1 MNRLM
6 TERAGQKGRTRR
18 RIVEAVVELVTD
30 EHPASL
36 SVPAVARLAGT
47 SVATVYRYFPT
58 KEALLDAASLI
69 GGEETREK
77 LAGFPMTFAELEA
90 VLPFAFAELA
100 RHLPLARNQ
109 LASPVGRELRRR
121 RWEDKAAAI
130 DAAMVRDGLDP
141 SSTHGRRLAVIV
153 DVLTSSTALLE
164 LHDKAGL
171 PVDEAADAV
180 SWAVKTLLEASR

>member
-1 MNRLM
+1 M
-6 TERAGQKGRTRR
+6 TERAEQKERTRQ
-18 RIVEAVVELVTD
+18 RIVAAVVDLVTD
-30 EHPASL
+30 EHPATL
-36 SVPAVARLAGT
+36 SVPAVARIAGA

-58 KEALLDAASLI
+58 KEALLDAAAQI

-77 LAGFPMTFAELEA
+77 LSGFPTSFAELDA

-109 LASPVGRELRRR
+109 LASAVGRDLRRR
-121 RWEDKAAAI
+121 RWQDKAAAI
-130 DAAMVRDGLDP
+130 DAAMETDGLDP
-141 SSTHGRRLAVIV
+141 SSPTGRCLAVIV

>member
-1 MNRLM
+1 M
-6 TERAGQKGRTRR
+6 TERAGQKARTHR
-18 RIVEAVVELVTD
+18 RIVEAVVELVTA

-36 SVPAVARLAGT
+36 SVPAVARTAGT

-77 LAGFPMTFAELEA
+77 LSGFPATFAELDA

-100 RHLPLARNQ
+100 RHLPLVRNQ
-109 LASPVGRELRRR
+109 LSSPVGRDLRRR
-121 RWEDKAAAI
+121 RWQAKAVAV
-130 DAAMVRDGLDP
+130 DAAMARDGVDP
-141 SSTHGRRLAVIV
+141 SSAAGRRLAAVI

-180 SWAVKTLLEASR
+180 SWAVKTLLDASR